1 MLLLLVF
8 IYTMSAISSENVL
21 DFLSLPTNKS
31 NTGKKDSK
39 YEKLLSRVNALD
51 NTLTVKEQRQAILK
65 LIDEMLPSEP
75 LLKERISQYDN
86 VAQLFRTEK
95 PVCILFYGVEEDCGY
110 SLLYL
115 AMKFLECKSDFRIYA
130 AYDLTKISCSD
141 ANIINSV
148 IASSEIKQIK
158 TYYSHQ
164 ASANFLTEL
173 SEKHRFE
180 WIIINHQDRFN
191 DVDNVKMLESLSLVQ
206 PGIAL
211 LKINDFSIDTDFED
225 YLLNSP
231 MVKQIYA
238 AKFKNSKYS
247 GRWNILYEGDDSSEN
262 PKLYRCADFLD

>member
-1 MLLLLVF
+1 
-8 IYTMSAISSENVL
+8 MSAISSENVL

-180 WIIINHQDRFN
+180 WIITVSYTHLTLPTICS
-191 DVDNVKMLESLSLVQ
+191 V
-206 PGIAL
+206 
-211 LKINDFSIDTDFED
+211 
-225 YLLNSP
+225 
-231 MVKQIYA
+231 
-238 AKFKNSKYS
+238 
-247 GRWNILYEGDDSSEN
+247 
-262 PKLYRCADFLD
+262 